1 MDAIFVRITHS
12 AVGMRN
18 SSDDTVVA
26 AAAAAVDYGVDGG
39 VDHRHLHHRRCY
51 LITNSRTDGGLVLST
66 RIWRRRFSILVLKN
80 SVVAT
85 GTTWPVNWGHS
96 H

>member
-12 AVGMRN
+12 AVGRRN
-18 SSDDTVVA
+18 SSDDTVVVVVV
-26 AAAAAVDYGVDGG
+26 AVDYGVDGG

-51 LITNSRTDGGLVLST
+51 LITNSRTDGGLVPST

>member
-12 AVGMRN
+12 AVGRRN

-26 AAAAAVDYGVDGG
+26 AAAAAVDYSVDGV
-39 VDHRHLHHRRCY
+39 VDHHHHHRRCY
-51 LITNSRTDGGLVLST
+51 LITNSRTDGWLVPST